1 MGDRLWAGKLYRYVT
16 SQPGQLSLDI
26 PLWVG
31 EISTSLSWKGNRR
44 SGVAL
49 AMCHRHSGLSTYGL
63 NGLWKGDQRLSTP
76 PTLLR
81 SMPPPLTSSWLHLRC
96 DVGLE
101 EGEYKWKLSRCYSIV
116 YYYNSAQR
124 YEQFLQVG
132 WLYRALI
139 LLGLALCLPSA
150 SVSLVLMVLYRY

>member
-63 NGLWKGDQRLSTP
+63 NGL
-76 PTLLR
+76 
-81 SMPPPLTSSWLHLRC
+81 
-96 DVGLE
+96 
-101 EGEYKWKLSRCYSIV
+101 
-116 YYYNSAQR
+116 
-124 YEQFLQVG
+124 
-132 WLYRALI
+132 
-139 LLGLALCLPSA
+139 
-150 SVSLVLMVLYRY
+150 